1 MGPSWA
7 ILAPAWLHPLNL
19 FGGIVCNIGHPL
31 NLFGG
36 TVCNIGILAPA
47 WLHPLNLFGGTVH
60 IPEPIRV
67 RRVGTGIDTGAVSP
81 CGHTVWT
88 PFLPL

>member
-1 MGPSWA
+1 MG
-7 ILAPAWLHPLNL
+7 ILATAWLHPLNL